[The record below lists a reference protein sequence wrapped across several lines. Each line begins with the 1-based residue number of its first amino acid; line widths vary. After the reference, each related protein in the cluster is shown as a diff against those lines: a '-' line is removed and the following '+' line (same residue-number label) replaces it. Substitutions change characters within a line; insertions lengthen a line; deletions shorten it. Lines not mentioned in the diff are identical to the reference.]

1 VDREV
6 VAMSLTDVP
15 FALSVRREGS
25 AVVVVVGGELD
36 LDTSPRLR
44 HVLIDLVRAQG
55 NRSLVL
61 DMADLTFI
69 DSSALGVIVTVQRD
83 LAAIDGRLTVRAASN
98 AVRRVFEITGLDR
111 AIVLDD

>member
-1 VDREV
+1 
-6 VAMSLTDVP
+6 MSLTDVP

-44 HVLIDLVRAQG
+44 HVLLDLVRAQG
-55 NRSLVL
+55 NRSIVL
-61 DMADLTFI
+61 DVAELTFI
-69 DSSALGVIVTVQRD
+69 DSSALGVLVTVQRD
-83 LAAIDGRLTVRAASN
+83 LAAMDGHLAVRSPSN

-111 AIVLDD
+111 AIAIEG